1 MSFLRRVAGRSLR
14 DRVGSSVTREELG
27 VEPLLLHIERGQL
40 RWLGHLFRMPPG
52 RLPGEVFRACPTG
65 KRPRGRPRTRWRDY
79 VFRLA
84 WERLRVPPEELE
96 EVARERERTTSRT
109 YQTTSCKPASNTFF
123 FEALCTISNCCPSL
137 CAGSVRWTATCRS
150 APLLRATPSRALI
163 DELIALEAHHL
174 PPNSP
179 VTMRAQMTCEDGH
192 LWQSVSHY
200 QTDDDGV
207 IDLTKHPSVGGSYVG
222 CEPMG
227 LFWSLQPG
235 EKEGLRLRKKDVETP
250 YTVDVSV
257 LEGHISPL
265 NSSKDEQIRRKH
277 ECELATVSLHR
288 WYMAPGVRRIEIRQ
302 NRVVGTLFLPPG
314 PGPFPAV
321 VDLWGLAQGL
331 IEYRAALIASHG
343 LACMTL
349 SYFDHKD
356 LPGPRKRINVGDS
369 YLKAAWQVLCDHPQV
384 CEDRIA
390 IIGISFGVYIA
401 LRIATSLSVNP
412 RCVVCINGTFCS
424 INKFFGEDGE
434 NINEEQKHWNI
445 NDQGCVSFRDF
456 CLPSTVPPEN
466 FVQIEKLHCPLLFVI
481 GEDDLCC
488 PTVENAD
495 E

>member
-1 MSFLRRVAGRSLR
+1 
-14 DRVGSSVTREELG
+14 
-27 VEPLLLHIERGQL
+27 
-40 RWLGHLFRMPPG
+40 
-52 RLPGEVFRACPTG
+52 
-65 KRPRGRPRTRWRDY
+65 
-79 VFRLA
+79 
-84 WERLRVPPEELE
+84 
-96 EVARERERTTSRT
+96 
-109 YQTTSCKPASNTFF
+109 
-123 FEALCTISNCCPSL
+123 
-137 CAGSVRWTATCRS
+137 
-150 APLLRATPSRALI
+150 
-163 DELIALEAHHL
+163 
-174 PPNSP
+174 
-179 VTMRAQMTCEDGH
+179 MTCEDGH

-369 YLKAAWQVLCDHPQV
+369 YLK
-384 CEDRIA
+384 
-390 IIGISFGVYIA
+390 
-401 LRIATSLSVNP
+401 P

-495 E
+495 EIERRLHAAGKSHLFTRVSYPGAGHLIEPPYTPTCHTSTWASQPTHTIIQWGGNLQQHAAAQKDSWPRILTFLESNLRREDTP